1 MATTGRVFAESLAL
15 PFQGAE
21 PLARHCSHQGA
32 VAASERV
39 GRQCVELLS
48 AYALHGPLTDAEA
61 AKHLGVERSTI
72 NARRAEL
79 KARGLVSAHGTKK
92 NETTGISNTT
102 WGLTAVGGT

>member
-1 MATTGRVFAESLAL
+1 MATTGRVIVDSLSL
-15 PFQGAE
+15 PFSGAE
-21 PLARHCSHQGA
+21 PISRHCSHAGA

-48 AYALHGPLTDAEA
+48 AYALHGPLSDAEA

-79 KARGLVSAHGTKK
+79 RRRGLVCAQGTKK
-92 NETTGISNTT
+92 NDATGVTNTL
-102 WGLTAVGGT
+102 WGLVK